1 MTPYLI
7 SKFQKATLTALIR
20 ECFGY
25 EFSDIL
31 KKPQVE
37 YIFNYLSALGAASVL
52 LEPEYIDR
60 DFLEDYSRYYVKR
73 FGNDGYVCGRLHF
86 FRCGIDHQ
94 KLDKLLLSGDH
105 DGLTLAQLQ
114 DDYLGFVVVKPLTKT
129 FVGKSCLRIGDDLGN
144 GKKKISKRYDVSLF
158 GLQLS
163 IDSIA
168 FQEQDKVVSAC
179 ATTAIWT
186 ALHALP
192 WRDVRDIPSCSE
204 ITTAAINFVDG
215 SSNGFPNSQLSNKQI
230 QRSLDVEGLRYH
242 TTTLTSTT
250 QELAASMTRE
260 WFKTYVASHID
271 SGLPILVTGT
281 VYGIS
286 PVATDAIA
294 AGQADGE
301 STDSAFLSP
310 VAEMQ
315 LEEKAGHA
323 ITVLGYDLQSEDAAV
338 YVHDDRLGPFAKARL
353 LALDSVT
360 AQKLK
365 IGWGLAFCKKNEGG
379 EWADPHE
386 ILIPDL
392 SLIAAEKKARL
403 PYAFAYGT
411 ASLIHEEASRW
422 MESVAPSLESEP
434 EPLSFSIRLATIAK
448 IRELAR
454 AHSIDCSQGVKL
466 TIPDQGAADPRL
478 LERWNE
484 DKLKFLTTPLARLQ
498 WEIDFALGSVPVFKV
513 LIDATDIPLGNAVS
527 ALFLQDPVWSKIVLE
542 AFKEQRESPVGATE
556 QQFYSSFL
564 SALKR
569 RDDDYESHLNTMY
582 GALRAPTKLEDS
594 EVGADGAGKNPTARN
609 FFDPSE
615 ESLAT
620 LFADVVAEPH
630 EKNLIWAI
638 GRDGSL
644 FVAED
649 LKSPKLGHPS
659 MTGLQAARIAGEM
672 WWDVDSARWGVNWES
687 GRYSRD
693 YATPDDY
700 LTSAI
705 RKIASFFG
713 GEEFYRLEP
722 RRPISGAQGTNGET
736 APTGSSGAA

>member
-7 SKFQKATLTALIR
+7 SNFQKATLTAQIR

-25 EFSDIL
+25 EFSDIF

-37 YIFNYLSALGAASVL
+37 YIFNYLSALGAVSVL
-52 LEPEYIDR
+52 LEPKYIDR

-86 FRCGIDHQ
+86 FRCGVDH
-94 KLDKLLLSGDH
+94 KALDKLLLSGDH
-105 DGLTLAQLQ
+105 DDLTLAQLQ
-114 DDYLGFVVVKPLTKT
+114 ENYLGFVVIKPLTKT
-129 FVGKSCLRIGDDLGN
+129 FVGKTCLRIGDDLGER
-144 GKKKISKRYDVSLF
+144 KKKISKRYDVSLF

-192 WRDVRDIPSCSE
+192 WRDVRGIPSCSE

-215 SSNGFPNSQLSNKQI
+215 SSNGFPNTQLSNKQI

-250 QELAASMTRE
+250 QDISASMTQE

-271 SGLPILVTGT
+271 SGLPIIVTGT
-281 VYGIS
+281 VYGIA
-286 PVATDAIA
+286 PVATDAVV
-294 AGQADGE
+294 AGQCDGE
-301 STDSAFLSP
+301 SPGSASP
-310 VAEMQ
+310 SPTAEMK

-323 ITVLGYDLQSEDAAV
+323 ITVLGYDVHSADAAV
-338 YVHDDRLGPFAKARL
+338 YVHDDRLGPFARAKL
-353 LALDSVT
+353 MALDSAT
-360 AQKLK
+360 AQRLK
-365 IGWGLAFCKKNEGG
+365 IGWGLAFCKKSEGG
-379 EWADPHE
+379 VWADPHE

-403 PYAFAYGT
+403 PYAFAHGT
-411 ASLIHEEASRW
+411 AELIRKLADDWLEFLPAVT
-422 MESVAPSLESEP
+422 MTIAPG
-434 EPLSFSIRLATIAK
+434 PLNFSIRLSSIAK
-448 IRELAR
+448 VRESAR
-454 AHSIDCSQGVKL
+454 AHEIGYAEGEAIAISGQTSI
-466 TIPDQGAADPRL
+466 ADAVSI
-478 LERWNE
+478 ERWNE
-484 DKLKFLTTPLARLQ
+484 DKLRFLTTPLARLQ
-498 WEIDFALGSVPVFKV
+498 WELDFKLGAKPLFKV
-513 LIDATDIPLGNAVS
+513 LVDATDIPLGNAVS
-527 ALFLQDPVWSKIVLE
+527 ALFLQDLLWSGIVLE
-542 AFKEQRESPVGATE
+542 AFKEQRQIESRVGVPE
-556 QQFYSSFL
+556 QQFFNSFL
-564 SALKR
+564 KALKR
-569 RDDDYESHLNTMY
+569 RDDDYESHLNAKY
-582 GALRAPTKLEDS
+582 GALRAPTRLEDS
-594 EVGADGAGKNPTARN
+594 EVGEDGAGKNPTARN
-609 FFDPSE
+609 FFDPPVERLSAYF
-615 ESLAT
+615 SN
-620 LFADVVAEPH
+620 VVAEPADR
-630 EKNLIWAI
+630 NLIWAI

-672 WWDVDSARWGVNWES
+672 WWDVGSGSWGVNWES

-693 YATPDDY
+693 YATPDDF

-705 RKIASFFG
+705 RKIASFFREEKFYKLPPRNRASATQEPAE
-713 GEEFYRLEP
+713 GE
-722 RRPISGAQGTNGET
+722 
-736 APTGSSGAA
+736 AASV

>member
-25 EFSDIL
+25 EFSDIF

-37 YIFNYLSALGAASVL
+37 YIFNYLSALGATSVL

-86 FRCGIDHQ
+86 FSCAIDHQ

-105 DGLTLAQLQ
+105 EALSLEQLQ
-114 DDYLGFVVVKPLTKT
+114 ANYLGFVIIKPLTKT
-129 FVGKSCLRIGDDLGN
+129 FVGKTCLRIGDDLGDQ
-144 GKKKISKRYDVSLF
+144 KKKISKRYDVSLF

-192 WRDVRDIPSCSE
+192 WRNVRDIPSCSE

-242 TTTLTSTT
+242 STTLTSTT
-250 QELAASMTRE
+250 QDLAASMTQD

-271 SGLPILVTGT
+271 SGLPIIVTGT

-286 PVATDAIA
+286 KA
-294 AGQADGE
+294 
-301 STDSAFLSP
+301 STDGQVDGGEKNSASP
-310 VAEMQ
+310 SSVVEMG
-315 LEEKAGHA
+315 LEEKGGHA
-323 ITVLGYDLQSEDAAV
+323 ITVLGYDAQGDDAAV
-338 YVHDDRLGPFAKARL
+338 YVHDDRLGPFAKAKL
-353 LALDSVT
+353 IALDSAM

-365 IGWGLAFCKKNEGG
+365 IGWGLAFCKKG
-379 EWADPHE
+379 EDKVWAPPHE
-386 ILIPDL
+386 ILVPDL
-392 SLIAAEKKARL
+392 AMVAAERKARL
-403 PYAFAYGT
+403 PYQFAYGT
-411 ASLIHEEASRW
+411 AQLIHQEASSW
-422 MESVAPSLESEP
+422 MESMALSLGGEVQ
-434 EPLSFSIRLATIAK
+434 PLSFSIQLASIAK
-448 IRELAR
+448 VR
-454 AHSIDCSQGVKL
+454 AIALDHSVSSSHGLKL

-498 WEIDFALGSVPVFKV
+498 WVIDFALGNSPVFKV
-513 LIDATDIPLGNAVS
+513 LLDATDIPLGNAVS
-527 ALFLQDPVWSKIVLE
+527 ALFLQDPIWSKIVLE
-542 AFKEQRESPVGATE
+542 AFKEQKESPIGGTE

-569 RDDDYESHLNTMY
+569 RDDDYESHLNKMY
-582 GALRAPTKLEDS
+582 GALRAPTRLEES
-594 EVGADGAGKNPTARN
+594 EVGEDGIGKNQTVHN

-615 ESLAT
+615 TLLSE
-620 LFADVVAEPH
+620 LFANVVAEPADR
-630 EKNLIWAI
+630 NLIWAI

-649 LKSPKLGHPS
+649 LKDPKLGHPS

-672 WWDVDSARWGVNWES
+672 WWDQESESWGVNWES

-700 LTSAI
+700 LKNAI

-713 GEEFYRLEP
+713 DKEFYKLEP
-722 RRPISGAQGTNGET
+722 RRPISGAQGTKGES
-736 APTGSSGAA
+736 APAG